1 VSTVYFETGR
11 AKRGASGALY
21 PQTAL
26 AGLNS
31 LSRSGTLGLRGKVVL
46 KVRSCAAQ
54 ACEPGQVRKEAA
66 ISGNLWVT
74 WGCLAG
80 ANYPLQAGGS
90 WSTVGCTANPP
101 FGEWQNAGALAPAFS
116 VLWLNHLSNVIVRHS
131 ALRPTCCRGFEQS
144 ELHRDDIVVAPAFE
158 CTPHA

>member
-1 VSTVYFETGR
+1 MASVSILMEFADLWHRKETIRTVYFETGR

-31 LSRSGTLGLRGKVVL
+31 LSRPGPLGLRGQVVL

-54 ACEPGQVRKEAA
+54 ACEPGQDRKVAA
-66 ISGNLWVT
+66 VSGNLWVT

-80 ANYPLQAGGS
+80 ANYPLQAGES
-90 WSTVGCTANPP
+90 RSTVGCTANP
-101 FGEWQNAGALAPAFS
+101 L
-116 VLWLNHLSNVIVRHS
+116 
-131 ALRPTCCRGFEQS
+131 EQS
-144 ELHRDDIVVAPAFE
+144 KPPEQQCPGGFFS
-158 CTPHA
+158 CCM

>member
-1 VSTVYFETGR
+1 MSIIHPGR

-26 AGLNS
+26 AGLKS
-31 LSRSGTLGLRGKVVL
+31 LSRPDPVGLRGQVVL

-66 ISGNLWVT
+66 VSGNLWVT

-80 ANYPLQAGGS
+80 AN
-90 WSTVGCTANPP
+90 
-101 FGEWQNAGALAPAFS
+101 
-116 VLWLNHLSNVIVRHS
+116 
-131 ALRPTCCRGFEQS
+131 
-144 ELHRDDIVVAPAFE
+144 
-158 CTPHA
+158 